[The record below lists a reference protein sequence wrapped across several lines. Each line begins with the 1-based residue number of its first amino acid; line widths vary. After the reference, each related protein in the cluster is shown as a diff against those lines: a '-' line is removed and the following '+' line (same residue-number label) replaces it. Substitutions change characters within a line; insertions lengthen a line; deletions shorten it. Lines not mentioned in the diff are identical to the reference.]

1 MSEKMKF
8 DPSKLEFAETGEP
21 VQYDTPENK
30 AAVQPIA
37 ETKAPKKPKKG
48 KKATKGDNIF
58 ADEDT
63 MNEIAPVIE
72 AAPVVEETPAAE
84 AAPVVEETPVVEA
97 APVVE
102 EAPVV

>member
-72 AAPVVEETPAAE
+72 AAPVV
-84 AAPVVEETPVVEA
+84 
-97 APVVE
+97 
-102 EAPVV
+102 